1 MNQREIINRLFNIEA
16 SAEVLKNE
24 ATRLRK
30 ALTAG
35 VSTPA
40 TRKGGLT
47 AEDYAKIDMRFRKN
61 QLKKRA

>member
-1 MNQREIINRLFNIEA
+1 
-16 SAEVLKNE
+16 
-24 ATRLRK
+24 
-30 ALTAG
+30 LTAG